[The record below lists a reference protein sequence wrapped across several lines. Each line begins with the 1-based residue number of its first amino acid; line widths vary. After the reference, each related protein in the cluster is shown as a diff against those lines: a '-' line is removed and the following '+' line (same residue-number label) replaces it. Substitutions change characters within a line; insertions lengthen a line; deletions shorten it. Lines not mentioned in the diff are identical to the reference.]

1 MRTSATSSSTSK
13 LAKSISMPSS
23 HLFFSFILFSFLQ
36 VFRVFRVVGM
46 GNWGG
51 GGEQL
56 MSFFCGWK
64 SKLRTI
70 RVSWFFYIVF
80 SFSFSLHW
88 GNSGYVRYA

>member
-1 MRTSATSSSTSK
+1 M
-13 LAKSISMPSS
+13 
-23 HLFFSFILFSFLQ
+23 
-36 VFRVFRVVGM
+36 
-46 GNWGG
+46 GG